1 MGFLLRLPRALFSPS
16 YRVGTTKPMT
26 DIEKQPSL
34 PTRKSSFVGT
44 TCDTSPRSS
53 TLQPETPLIPAAD
66 DDTNSRLRA
75 RWAVFGGFLA
85 LFCSFGQLTAFGTFQ
100 TWYSGHQLMS
110 KSLFSISWIGSLQLW
125 MFFFMGGPI
134 GCIFD
139 AYGPTP
145 LLCSGSV
152 ILVSS
157 LVLTSISVQYYQYL
171 LSQGILFGL
180 GVAMLFYPS
189 MACVATHFN
198 DYRATA
204 IGIVSAGS
212 GCVGFGWAVRIS
224 SLMSAVLCVVAILTV
239 RLRHPINKKAD
250 LVLDVRT
257 IKDRRFLLLALGSF
271 FVCLGIFTPYF
282 YIADYAQSL
291 NLSSNTAFCVLSIMN
306 AGGIFGRVAPA
317 WLSDKIGRFNLL
329 CPSAFLC
336 GLTCL
341 VFWMFGKDSVSIAL
355 FAALYGLLSGAL
367 ISVINPC
374 VAQISD
380 MREIGTRIGAL
391 YTLISVPSLFGGPI
405 AGALVERQNGAYTAS
420 IALAGSS
427 MILGSVLLLISKLM
441 IDRRFLCRV

>member
-1 MGFLLRLPRALFSPS
+1 
-16 YRVGTTKPMT
+16 
-26 DIEKQPSL
+26 
-34 PTRKSSFVGT
+34 
-44 TCDTSPRSS
+44 
-53 TLQPETPLIPAAD
+53 
-66 DDTNSRLRA
+66 
-75 RWAVFGGFLA
+75 
-85 LFCSFGQLTAFGTFQ
+85 
-100 TWYSGHQLMS
+100 
-110 KSLFSISWIGSLQLW
+110 
-125 MFFFMGGPI
+125 
-134 GCIFD
+134 
-139 AYGPTP
+139 
-145 LLCSGSV
+145 
-152 ILVSS
+152 
-157 LVLTSISVQYYQYL
+157 
-171 LSQGILFGL
+171 
-180 GVAMLFYPS
+180 
-189 MACVATHFN
+189 VATHFN

-212 GCVGFGWAVRIS
+212 GCGGVAYPIMLRYLFNKVGFGWAVRIS

>member
-125 MFFFMGGPI
+125 MFFFMVRRLIFPNWASVTVLSQGGPI

-180 GVAMLFYPS
+180 GVAMLY
-189 MACVATHFN
+189 V
-198 DYRATA
+198 
-204 IGIVSAGS
+204 
-212 GCVGFGWAVRIS
+212 
-224 SLMSAVLCVVAILTV
+224 
-239 RLRHPINKKAD
+239 
-250 LVLDVRT
+250 
-257 IKDRRFLLLALGSF
+257 
-271 FVCLGIFTPYF
+271 
-282 YIADYAQSL
+282 
-291 NLSSNTAFCVLSIMN
+291 
-306 AGGIFGRVAPA
+306 
-317 WLSDKIGRFNLL
+317 
-329 CPSAFLC
+329 
-336 GLTCL
+336 
-341 VFWMFGKDSVSIAL
+341 
-355 FAALYGLLSGAL
+355 
-367 ISVINPC
+367 
-374 VAQISD
+374 
-380 MREIGTRIGAL
+380 
-391 YTLISVPSLFGGPI
+391 
-405 AGALVERQNGAYTAS
+405 
-420 IALAGSS
+420 
-427 MILGSVLLLISKLM
+427 
-441 IDRRFLCRV
+441 